1 MCMDL
6 APGGILSDI
15 INAHYEK
22 HQAKGIEN
30 TACDLQTA
38 QFYTAEI
45 VCGLEYLHSLGI
57 IHRDLKPES
66 KYQRYRWFCFG
77 LIDIF
82 FSCRCFD

>member
-15 INAHYEK
+15 INAQSDKYMA
-22 HQAKGIEN
+22 QGIQDK
-30 TACDLQTA
+30 ACDLQIA

-45 VCGLEYLHSLGI
+45 ICGLEYLHGLGI

-66 KYQRYRWFCFG
+66 E
-77 LIDIF
+77 
-82 FSCRCFD
+82 